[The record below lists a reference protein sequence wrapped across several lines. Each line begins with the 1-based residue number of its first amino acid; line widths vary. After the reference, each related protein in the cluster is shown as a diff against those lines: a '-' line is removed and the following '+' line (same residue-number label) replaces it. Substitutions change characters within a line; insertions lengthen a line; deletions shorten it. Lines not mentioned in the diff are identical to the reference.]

1 MKSSTSI
8 VNLSK
13 ALLIAQSQMG
23 AASKSA
29 ANPFFKS
36 KYADLP
42 SVMEVVKGPLNS
54 AGIVVLQVPNL
65 VGVEFGHPA
74 KNVIS
79 TTLIHSESGEWI
91 TSDTEVVVAKQ
102 NDPQSFGAAQTY
114 ARRFGL
120 QSMLF
125 IPAEDDDGETAMGRG
140 YQKPAYQ
147 SQKPGTSTGVK
158 AIGAVNAEF
167 DKILP
172 PVGATSDNP
181 NPTTTASQVVVGGTT
196 QTSVAPLKKSTFKSK
211 AAKAAAVETPAT
223 ASTTTIADSG
233 YEGM

>member
-13 ALLIAQSQMG
+13 ALLTAQIKMG

-42 SVMEVVKGPLNS
+42 SVMEVVKGPLNE
-54 AGIVVLQVPNL
+54 AGIVVLQVPQIL
-65 VGVEFGHPA
+65 GMEFGHTSP

-91 TSDTEVVVAKQ
+91 SSETEVVVAKQ
-102 NDPQSFGAAQTY
+102 NSPQDFGAAQTY
-114 ARRFGL
+114 SRRFGL
-120 QSMLF
+120 QAMLF

-140 YQKPAYQ
+140 YAGKLAYQ
-147 SQKPGTSTGVK
+147 SQKPASVASTGAK
-158 AIGAVNAEF
+158 INAAVNAAF
-167 DKILP
+167 DAVMNSSSQTGDTP
-172 PVGATSDNP
+172 GATQDTGP
-181 NPTTTASQVVVGGTT
+181 ATAVT
-196 QTSVAPLKKSTFKSK
+196 PLKKSKFTSK
-211 AAKAAAVETPAT
+211 AAKTQQAESVSVP
-223 ASTTTIADSG
+223 STNSND
-233 YEGM
+233 YPGM